1 MMRPFITLPPDQPGY
16 EAIGEMSPEEL
27 TALPARFHTPEW
39 SESTP
44 GAFVCRVC
52 WGEGWMTTWPC
63 PSALA
68 RGYEVFGP
76 ERYRL

>member
-1 MMRPFITLPPDQPGY
+1 MRPFITLPPDQPNF
-16 EAIGEMSPEEL
+16 EAIGEMSREEL
-27 TALPARFHTPEW
+27 AALPARFHTPEW
-39 SESTP
+39 SLSTP

-68 RGYEVFGP
+68 DGEGVFGP